1 MSVIH
6 FLNVKKG
13 DCTLI
18 NHDGG
23 HNTMIDVCNAKPCVA
38 NKKSEIKFENEYYG
52 NHNRKDYPVN
62 PVEYLNSFGIKNI
75 FRFILTHPDM
85 DHMDGIRHI
94 FEEFNVTNFWDVKH
108 NKIMNMDSD
117 WNGYDKEDWEYYQS
131 LRDGRKKKTILN
143 LYAGSRGEYYNRD
156 DRNGNGDE
164 LYILSPTEEL
174 VSEANKR
181 REYNDCSY
189 VILYKAGNRKI
200 IFAGDS
206 GNKTWDFIIKNYEK
220 EVKDVDLL
228 IAPHHGRD
236 TGGNDEYLDVLRP
249 KLTLFGN
256 AESEHLDYSSWN
268 NRNLKKITNNEADCI
283 IAEIINDEMNIYCT
297 YGKFAKK
304 YNINTY
310 RNEKLKA
317 WFLMK
322 L

>member
-1 MSVIH
+1 MRILPWWLCRWRTSYR
-6 FLNVKKG
+6 
-13 DCTLI
+13 LI
-18 NHDGG
+18 F
-23 HNTMIDVCNAKPCVA
+23 IARA
-38 NKKSEIKFENEYYG
+38 
-52 NHNRKDYPVN
+52 R
-62 PVEYLNSFGIKNI
+62 GIPP
-75 FRFILTHPDM
+75 LA
-85 DHMDGIRHI
+85 
-94 FEEFNVTNFWDVKH
+94 
-108 NKIMNMDSD
+108 
-117 WNGYDKEDWEYYQS
+117 
-131 LRDGRKKKTILN
+131 
-143 LYAGSRGEYYNRD
+143 LY
-156 DRNGNGDE
+156 
-164 LYILSPTEEL
+164 
-174 VSEANKR
+174 R
-181 REYNDCSY
+181 R
-189 VILYKAGNRKI
+189 
-200 IFAGDS
+200 
-206 GNKTWDFIIKNYEK
+206 KNYEK